1 MVMEKFKFVD
11 ASFKEISLNETQ
23 KQSFAV
29 DLGVR
34 HGYAKRWLPMENIH
48 FFVSA
53 CPWAKGL
60 DKKEAEKFIFALKQR
75 NPEVQFSLLN
85 LEQIIKLNLMGN
97 INNFQILDCWTSSY
111 RLDKHGRLEGFCSL
125 KDGQQIVDLGENKA
139 DVYVLFGFI
148 PQQEKEI
155 VFPE

>member
-1 MVMEKFKFVD
+1 MVLRSSLKEFK
-11 ASFKEISLNETQ
+11 N
-23 KQSFAV
+23 
-29 DLGVR
+29 
-34 HGYAKRWLPMENIH
+34 
-48 FFVSA
+48 
-53 CPWAKGL
+53 
-60 DKKEAEKFIFALKQR
+60 KKEAEKFIFALKQR
-75 NPEVQFSLLN
+75 NPEVQFSLPN
-85 LEQIIKLNLMGN
+85 LEQIVKLNLMGN

-111 RLDKHGRLEGFCSL
+111 RLDKHGHLEGFCSL